1 MESNLAEQQAAS
13 FRSSKTRTL
22 EDTPD
27 KGYEDF
33 HEFVSVSVSD
43 RPATLTLLLDLT
55 SSIHVLLCDG

>member
-43 RPATLTLLLDLT
+43 RPATLGDP
-55 SSIHVLLCDG
+55 SP

>member
-27 KGYEDF
+27 KGYEDD
-33 HEFVSVSVSD
+33 HEFVSVSD
-43 RPATLTLLLDLT
+43 RPATLGDP
-55 SSIHVLLCDG
+55 SP